1 LVLKDT
7 EYLSSSL
14 RASLGVVAYR
24 LTKALGL
31 ESPVVHSGR
40 IVQEAYSAVVSFRLL
55 PIGLLHFRN
64 TQGFPRRLVWV
75 YFPTILNIVAVMFYK
90 NRAVDT

>member
-1 LVLKDT
+1 MECL
-7 EYLSSSL
+7 LSSL
-14 RASLGVVAYR
+14 QASHVAIAYR

-31 ESPVVHSGR
+31 ESPVGHSGR

-55 PIGLLHFRN
+55 PIGLLRFRN

-75 YFPTILNIVAVMFYK
+75 YFPTILKYRSGYVL
-90 NRAVDT
+90 